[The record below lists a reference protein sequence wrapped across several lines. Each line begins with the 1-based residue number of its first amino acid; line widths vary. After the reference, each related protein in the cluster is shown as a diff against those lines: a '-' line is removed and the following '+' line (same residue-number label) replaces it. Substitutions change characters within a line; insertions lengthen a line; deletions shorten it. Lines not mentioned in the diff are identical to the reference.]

1 MRRKRYYGRLISALR
16 ETLKHIE
23 GTSDISADDPVLQ
36 ELKASILRRLA
47 EDDMKSEDLAPAQ
60 LS

>member
-16 ETLKHIE
+16 ATLKHLE